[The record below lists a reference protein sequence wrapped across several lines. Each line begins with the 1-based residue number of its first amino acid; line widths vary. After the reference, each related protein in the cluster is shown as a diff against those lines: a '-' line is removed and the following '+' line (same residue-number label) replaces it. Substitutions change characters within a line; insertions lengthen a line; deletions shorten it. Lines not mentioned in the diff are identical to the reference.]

1 MLGPEVRGVK
11 GRRPALGRGQGRRS
25 ELEEES
31 ALQIPAHG
39 RPCLL
44 NLLWAPQ
51 GQTGGQGQ
59 GLASLSED
67 SSPAGLYWA

>member
-1 MLGPEVRGVK
+1 MVLGPEVSGVK
-11 GRRPALGRGQGRRS
+11 GRRPALGLGQGRRS

-44 NLLWAPQ
+44 NLLWAPHLWPYRGPRPGA
-51 GQTGGQGQ
+51 GQP
-59 GLASLSED
+59 L
-67 SSPAGLYWA
+67 